1 MSKVEKPAEGDG
13 ANSPLE
19 DGASASGNKGLNKEK
34 KKRGN
39 VANLI
44 MFKPGQSG
52 NPAGRP
58 KVPDE
63 IIKVLELGSKG
74 AAERLVQLTQDK
86 DGRIALTAIDM
97 LQNRLYGRPTQQVD
111 AQVTTTNVQQAHL
124 QILIDLQ
131 QKREQAMKT
140 IEGTVNVGGAE
151 NPDEIDPET

>member
-1 MSKVEKPAEGDG
+1 MSKVVDADKKDG
-13 ANSPLE
+13 TSSSVNNGP
-19 DGASASGNKGLNKEK
+19 NKEK

-39 VANLI
+39 VANLV

-52 NPAGRP
+52 NPSGRP
-58 KVPDE
+58 KVPEE
-63 IIKVLELGSKG
+63 IIKVLELGSKA

-131 QKREQAMKT
+131 QKREAAMKT
-140 IEGTVNVGGAE
+140 IEGTVEEGGAE
-151 NPDEIDPET
+151 NPNDIDPET